1 MASPKARRTAPEPA
15 PRAAAPVAP
24 ETHAAPAWPSLAV
37 GAVALA
43 LYLLWCPRVA
53 GDKDSPEFTLVLTT
67 LGVPHPTGYPLYT
80 LLGHAFVHAAHAAG
94 APWALAANAWSA
106 VGGALAVG
114 LLHALAVRL
123 LAASDV
129 RSRLAPLAVLPAVA
143 AFALNPVW
151 TYEATLAEVN
161 SWHLAWAAA
170 AALLATSLLARP
182 AAPAGG
188 GRAAVA
194 ARERALV
201 RDAALWGLACG
212 IGLAHHRTSVWVSAP
227 LTLALLARLRPRTA
241 GPFLAALA
249 GALAPLAS
257 YAYVAWRV
265 ANPAAVQWPTLVPGG
280 LWDFVSG
287 AGYTHYLGRF
297 APSDTQRQMLVSG
310 VFPWLAP
317 ALLLA
322 IAWPFAR
329 GGAPRALRLALSATV
344 LAQSAYALLYG
355 VPDPSS
361 YFLPP
366 LALGLAL
373 APAVLAGS
381 PAVRRA
387 ALPVAIAAALA
398 VGVAGRDWPR
408 IAAARPAVFEGL
420 EKLVRSMWD
429 SIDRERGFLIWEDDM
444 APRLV
449 AYQLLEGSRPG
460 LVVLNPV
467 MFRHPLARASFHRRH
482 GFDPAAG
489 LAPGAVPVQGTGPEL
504 DPLREAVVENL
515 ARTGQPVL
523 VFLPEVPSVRL
534 LRNGGAPADSAATP
548 EAP

>member
-1 MASPKARRTAPEPA
+1 MSSPKARRTALGPA
-15 PRAAAPVAP
+15 PRAAAPDSP
-24 ETHAAPAWPSLAV
+24 AAPAAWPSLAAGV
-37 GAVALA
+37 VALA

-53 GDKDSPEFTLVLTT
+53 GDKDSPEFTLVLAT
-67 LGVPHPTGYPLYT
+67 LGASHPTGYPLYT
-80 LLGHAFVHAAHAAG
+80 LLGHAFVRAAHAAG

-123 LAASDV
+123 LAAAGV

-161 SWHLAWAAA
+161 SWHLAWTAAT
-170 AALLATSLLARP
+170 ALLATALLARP
-182 AAPAGG
+182 DQPAGG
-188 GRAAVA
+188 GRAAAA

-201 RDAALWGLACG
+201 RDALLWGLACG
-212 IGLAHHRTSVWVSAP
+212 LGLAHHRTSVWLSAP
-227 LTLALLARLRPRTA
+227 LTLALLARRRPRSA
-241 GPFLAALA
+241 PPYVAALA
-249 GALAPLAS
+249 AALVPLGS
-257 YAYVAWRV
+257 YAYIAWRV
-265 ANPAAVQWPTLVPGG
+265 AHPAAVQWPTLVPGG

-287 AGYTHYLGRF
+287 AGYAHYLGRF
-297 APSDTQRQMLVSG
+297 APNDVQRGLLAGG

-322 IAWPFAR
+322 LAWPFAR
-329 GGAPRALRLALSATV
+329 GGAPLALRAGLSATV
-344 LAQSAYALLYG
+344 VAQAAYAFLYG

-373 APAVLAGS
+373 APAALAGV
-381 PAVRRA
+381 PLVRRA
-387 ALPVAIAAALA
+387 ALPAALAAALA
-398 VGVAGRDWPR
+398 VGIAGRDWPR
-408 IAAARPAVFEGL
+408 VAAARPATFEGL
-420 EKLVRSMWD
+420 ERLIRSMWD
-429 SIDRERGFLIWEDDM
+429 SIDRESGFLIWEDDM
-444 APRLV
+444 APRL
-449 AYQLLEGSRPG
+449 AGYQLLEGSKPG

-467 MFRHPLARASFHRRH
+467 MFRHPLARASFARRH

-489 LAPGAVPVQGTGPEL
+489 LPPGAAPAQGTGPEM
-504 DPLREAVVENL
+504 DPLREAVVGNL
-515 ARTGQPVL
+515 ERTGRPVM

-534 LRNGGAPADSAATP
+534 LHAGGAAPDSAARA
-548 EAP
+548 EAR